1 MDSLIYW
8 LARLLL
14 FPLQTL
20 PLLVVA
26 RVGRG
31 LGGIAYVL
39 DRRHRRVAIENLTR
53 CFGQEKT
60 AAEIKTLARENFR
73 RLGENYACAV
83 RTACMSDAEIREV
96 LEYEVAGG
104 VTGPGGEVLPS
115 RVIAVGHFG
124 NFEVYARTNLFVPG
138 VRTATTYRAL
148 RQPGLNRL
156 LLELRERSGCLFFER
171 RSGAE
176 ALRAALSQPGIWLGL
191 LVDQHAG
198 DNGLRVPFMGR
209 ECSTS
214 TAHVVLARRY
224 NCPLHAA
231 FCFRVAPGKWRIEMG
246 PPIPLEA
253 NGEPRPMEDICL
265 EVNRLFEAAI
275 RRDPANW
282 FWVHKRWKPA
292 PKPRPAPVPAPV

>member
-1 MDSLIYW
+1 MLDWLLYW
-8 LARLLL
+8 FARLLL
-14 FPLQTL
+14 FPLQKL
-20 PLLVVA
+20 PLLVVS
-26 RVGRG
+26 RIGRC
-31 LGGIAYVL
+31 LGAVAYAL
-39 DRRHRRVAIENLTR
+39 DRRHRRVAIDNLTR
-53 CFGQEKT
+53 CFGQEKSV
-60 AAEIKTLARENFR
+60 AEIEALARENFR
-73 RLGENYACAV
+73 RLGENYASAV
-83 RTACMSDAEIREV
+83 RTSCMSDEEMRGV

-104 VTGPGGEVLPS
+104 VTGLRGAVLPS

-148 RQPGLNRL
+148 RPAGLNRL

-171 RSGAE
+171 RSGAD

-198 DNGLRVPFMGR
+198 DHGLRVPFMGH

-231 FCFRVAPGKWRIEMG
+231 FCFRVAPGRWRIEMG
-246 PPIPLEA
+246 PPIPLEV
-253 NGEPRPMEDICL
+253 NGAPRPTEDICR
-265 EVNRLFEAAI
+265 EINGLFEVAV

-292 PKPRPAPVPAPV
+292 PKPRPAAVAA